1 MGIGLNRVET
11 ALMGNCELSLYPWRV
26 LSDQLQTAI
35 PKLSRLDAHYAANL
49 FRIAEDL
56 VAEGLLPGKKK
67 HAYALRKVMRLL
79 IEEVWLKSEALA
91 DISTVLARPFEVSPC
106 QDLLRK
112 ALFQEEAALRQV
124 LSAAVLK
131 QKKHP

>member
-1 MGIGLNRVET
+1 
-11 ALMGNCELSLYPWRV
+11 
-26 LSDQLQTAI
+26 
-35 PKLSRLDAHYAANL
+35 
-49 FRIAEDL
+49 
-56 VAEGLLPGKKK
+56 
-67 HAYALRKVMRLL
+67 MRLL

-131 QKKHP
+131 QKKHPEMTPEELRATFGIRPSLLRL